1 MSESAQMWVPPT
13 VCIGI
18 PSVDYVHTDFALCL
32 AHMIGGFRAGNII
45 LTNAKGC
52 YVDNGRNECVRIA
65 QEKGATHLMF
75 LDSDMMFPG
84 NTLERLMSHK
94 KEIVGCIY
102 SRRVAPFT
110 NLGTPK
116 DKAMSKVGGDTVL
129 LEMDMVPTG
138 VLLIDM
144 KVFERID
151 KPYFQRPMRDMPT
164 GPEPMGED
172 VHFCERMRVAGYKL
186 WADVP
191 LSAQIGH
198 IGTAV
203 YKVHDESK
211 ARAALVG
218 QGQDRMIGEKTLEA
232 AE

>member
-1 MSESAQMWVPPT
+1 
-13 VCIGI
+13 
-18 PSVDYVHTDFALCL
+18 
-32 AHMIGGFRAGNII
+32 
-45 LTNAKGC
+45 
-52 YVDNGRNECVRIA
+52 VDNGRNDCVRIA
-65 QEKGATHLMF
+65 QEKGATHLFF

-84 NTLERLMSHK
+84 ETLERLLSHK

-129 LEMDMVPTG
+129 LEMDMVATG
-138 VLLIDM
+138 CLLIDM
-144 KVFERID
+144 SVFKRID
-151 KPYFQRPMRDMPT
+151 KPYFQRPMREIN
-164 GPEPMGED
+164 GQLEPMGED

-191 LSAQIGH
+191 LSAHIGH

-203 YKVHDESK
+203 YKVHDGSK

-218 QGQDRMIGEKTLEA
+218 QGQDRMIGQKSMEA